1 MRILFAATGGIAV
14 PTLEVLH
21 KHGLVAAVLCAPDEP
36 GKRGRTLVPP
46 PSKVKALEL
55 GLPVLQPEHLGS
67 AARALVAGQG
77 ADTLVS
83 FCYGKIFGPKFLAL
97 FENRFNI
104 HPSLLPKYRGCAPIY
119 ETIRNMDRVGGI
131 SIQNIELEVD
141 SGDIVN
147 SFGFPLDGTED
158 SGFLSDKVAAMASG
172 LALSTFLD
180 IGNHP
185 ARAQMG
191 EPSFSSF
198 IKKEDGL
205 LDFHNPARMLHA
217 QIRACNPWPK
227 AYTRFQGRTLFI
239 TGVHGSV
246 FDSFEPCSEE
256 PGTVV
261 SFDKEKVFGI
271 ATSDGYLYVTRLQAE
286 AKKEMDARS
295 FLNGNRSIIS
305 ARLGE

>member
-1 MRILFAATGGIAV
+1 
-14 PTLEVLH
+14 
-21 KHGLVAAVLCAPDEP
+21 
-36 GKRGRTLVPP
+36 
-46 PSKVKALEL
+46 
-55 GLPVLQPEHLGS
+55 
-67 AARALVAGQG
+67 
-77 ADTLVS
+77 
-83 FCYGKIFGPKFLAL
+83 
-97 FENRFNI
+97 
-104 HPSLLPKYRGCAPIY
+104 
-119 ETIRNMDRVGGI
+119 MDRVGGI

-261 SFDKEKVFGI
+261 SFDKEKGLGI